1 MADIYSDLI
10 TNLQTAGKVVDARN
24 SGGKMRV
31 FPFRFVFASAGAAP
45 TLYMAKIPAGT
56 KIADLYIETDGLSAS
71 AGVALTIDIGDSGDA
86 DRFKAAYDADVAN
99 AARGVRVGTGLGFMH
114 EYTVDTW
121 IIGAVAASKT
131 PVDTKVLWGYFIG
144 VQE

>member
-1 MADIYSDLI
+1 MADIYSALI

-31 FPFRFVFASAGAAP
+31 FPFSFTFSSAGAAP
-45 TLYMAKIPAGT
+45 VLYLAKIPAGT

-71 AGVALTIDIGDSGDA
+71 AGVALTIDIGDDGDA

-99 AARGVRVGTGLGFMH
+99 AARGVVVGTGFMY

-121 IIGAVAASKT
+121 IKGAVAAGKT
-131 PVDTKVLWGYFIG
+131 PVDTKKLWGYFIG

>member
-1 MADIYSDLI
+1 MANIYSALI

-31 FPFRFVFASAGAAP
+31 FPFSFTFASAGAAP

-56 KIADLYIETDGLSAS
+56 KIVDLYIETDGLSAS
-71 AGVALTIDIGDSGDA
+71 AGVALTINIGDAGDA

-99 AARGVRVGTGLGFMH
+99 AARGVIVDTGFMY

-131 PVDTKVLWGYFIG
+131 PVDTKKLWGYFVG